1 MENNRY
7 TPDELITDESFVQ
20 WVLGRKEGHWEQ
32 WSSLSPENKVVTEQA
47 KGMIMAMKFKHE
59 ELSVEKIE
67 DMKGHIEQKIAQGSM
82 DNEAPLYPDWKGVF
96 RIAAAVA
103 LLIAGAFVFY
113 NEVFIEN
120 TFVDAPV
127 ALQYMDKSTPKGARV
142 TFKLSDGTMVN
153 LNANSK
159 LIYPEKF
166 DGKNREVYLEG
177 EGFFDVTENA
187 QKPFIVTTGDIQTR
201 VLGTTF
207 NVKASSNQDMVQ
219 VALVSGS
226 VSIFDK
232 KSEKSMILTPDEMA
246 TYDRKSNS
254 TVKSYFDKEMVL
266 GWKDQLLVFSNTD
279 FQEVIRTLENW
290 YGVSVIVKT
299 DESIEKGFTGRYH
312 NKSLETVLKGLSFSY
327 GFEFRITDQVVIIY

>member
-1 MENNRY
+1 MDNNQY

-20 WVLGRKEGHWEQ
+20 WVLGREQGHWEQ
-32 WSSLSPENKVVTEQA
+32 WSRLSPENKAVAEEA
-47 KGMIMAMKFKHE
+47 KGMITAMKFKHE
-59 ELSVEKIE
+59 VLSVEKIE
-67 DMKGHIEQKIAQGSM
+67 DMKGHIEQKIAKGST
-82 DNEAPLYPDWKGVF
+82 DQSPSYPDWKGVF
-96 RIAAAVA
+96 RVAAAVA
-103 LLIAGAFVFY
+103 LLIAGALVFY
-113 NEVFIEN
+113 KVGFIKNTIEN
-120 TFVDAPV
+120 APV

-159 LIYPEKF
+159 LIYPKKF

-207 NVKASSNQDMVQ
+207 NVKASSNQDRVQ

-226 VSIFDK
+226 VSIFNK
-232 KSEKSMILTPDEMA
+232 TSEKSMLLAPDEMA

-254 TVKSYFDKEMVL
+254 TVKSDFDKEMVL

-279 FQEVIRTLENW
+279 FRQVIKTLENW
-290 YGVSVIVKT
+290 YGVSVIVRTNK
-299 DESIEKGFTGRYH
+299 SIEKGFTGRYQ

-327 GFEFRITDQVVIIY
+327 GFDFRITDKVVIID